1 MQAVHSS
8 SQTATPP
15 RQYRNRPNPRS
26 HDVAPTESLCDV
38 IYLVGENAFLRERIS
53 EHLNAVET
61 KVMGFASAKEYLDFA
76 CRDAAACVVIDSNLP
91 DMCSLELQCRLASA
105 SNPPVVFISDRCD
118 VSLTVCA
125 MKAGAID
132 FLPKPFELSTLMAA
146 IQAGLTR
153 DRRLRQ
159 RKSEVAKLLSR
170 FNLLTPR
177 EREVLPLVIG
187 GLLNKQAAN
196 LLGISEVTLQIHRS
210 QVMRKMEAD
219 SLAELV
225 RMAIKLRIAH
235 WREDSPERSPGYK
248 HLGEQPRNYCFR

>member
-1 MQAVHSS
+1 MQAVQSS
-8 SQTATPP
+8 AHIATPP
-15 RQYRNRPNPRS
+15 RQYRNRPNPRTYDMA
-26 HDVAPTESLCDV
+26 HTESLCDV
-38 IYLVGENAFLRERIS
+38 IYLVGEDPFLREQIS
-53 EHLNAVET
+53 ERLSSAET
-61 KVMGFASAKEYLDFA
+61 KVMGFSSAKEYLDFA
-76 CRDAAACVVIDSNLP
+76 CKDAAACVVIDSNLA

-132 FLPKPFELSTLMAA
+132 FLAKPFELSALMAA
-146 IQAGLTR
+146 IQTGLAH

-159 RKSEVAKLLSR
+159 RKSELAKLLLR

-187 GLLNKQAAN
+187 GLLNKQAAS

-210 QVMRKMEAD
+210 QVMRKMEAT

-225 RMAIKLRIAH
+225 RMAVKLRISH
-235 WREDSPERSPGYK
+235 WREQ
-248 HLGEQPRNYCFR
+248 LGAVNR